1 MKPVF
6 KKLIPLFLL
15 SFSPV
20 FVTAQHISIDA
31 IEIGFS
37 PLMGESVLSSY
48 SGFISN
54 TRNPALFRTQ
64 NSAERSRKNETIKT
78 GFQINFIFRNQKKNT
93 HQFVAGFEASAF
105 ETDLYEISGIIE
117 DTISVNTFL
126 TSKNEFFFLK
136 GGYNY
141 VRTPKRRFTLM
152 AGGSANFGIP
162 VSAKTEEVITLCSD
176 MFNTTRYSFF
186 GRQSPSVGLI
196 FSLGFRLKVVNN
208 FSFSLTT
215 NPGFQYQKIDGN
227 PLLTTFTGG
236 NFNLHFKL
244 RDR

>member
-1 MKPVF
+1 M
-6 KKLIPLFLL
+6 
-15 SFSPV
+15 
-20 FVTAQHISIDA
+20 AQHISIDA

-37 PLMGESVLSSY
+37 PLKGESGLSSY

-64 NSAERSRKNETIKT
+64 NSSERSRKNETIKT
-78 GFQINFIFRNQKKNT
+78 GIEINFIFRNPKNYN
-93 HQFVAGFEASAF
+93 HQFIAGFEASAF
-105 ETDLYEISGIIE
+105 ETDLYEISGTIE
-117 DTISVNTFL
+117 DSVSVKTFL
-126 TSKNEFFFLK
+126 TSKTEFFFLK

-141 VRTPKRRFTLM
+141 VRTPEKRFTLL

-162 VSAKTEEVITLCSD
+162 ISAKTEEVITLSSD
-176 MFNTTRYSFF
+176 AFNTTRYSFF
-186 GRQSPSVGLI
+186 ARQSPSIGLI

-208 FSFSLTT
+208 VSFSLTT

-227 PLLTTFTGG
+227 PVLTTFTGG
-236 NFNLHFKL
+236 NFNIHFKL